1 MSTALQLGPI
11 LEPFVGGGPHSR
23 WADLQ
28 VIAHMGFINKE
39 YITFRTQKKK
49 KSLKDVRPVLVLWV
63 PSRSVAVS

>member
-49 KSLKDVRPVLVLWV
+49 KKPKRC
-63 PSRSVAVS
+63 